1 MKYISHPLIKP
12 DSLEERRYQL
22 SIAVHAMEGNT
33 MVVLP
38 TGLGKTAVALLA
50 TASRLRT
57 AGGKMLMMAPTK
69 PLVDQHRRMFTDL
82 LIEPENPGDNFS
94 GFAFFTGET
103 KTSQRKEMW
112 EKSRVILATPQVIK
126 NDIIAGRY
134 SLKDVTLLI
143 VDECHRAVG
152 NYAYAFIAESY
163 MQTGKNPLI
172 LAMTASPGSKE
183 EKVHEVCENL
193 SIKIVESRTEDDP
206 DVRPYIH
213 EREVEYVNVGLPE
226 ELEES
231 VGVLK
236 SILEKRLNTLFDMG
250 YTVPRPDKL
259 SMKELNGINAQV
271 QRNIQ
276 KREPDAFL
284 AASIHAEIMKIRHAI
299 TLGESQGSTILKGY
313 LNKLAGEAFS
323 PSGSKAGKRL
333 AADHSFQDLLAQ
345 SDGWKEEVHPK
356 PDKVA
361 EIVRAQLDEFPDSRI
376 LVFANFRD
384 TVNLLSER
392 LNKEGFECA
401 RFIGQAS
408 RDSEKGLSQKKQIET
423 LSKFREGEFR
433 VLVATS
439 VGEEGLDVPSTDLVI
454 FYEAVPSEIR
464 SIQRKGRTGR
474 HGSGKIVVLITKGT
488 TDEAFSYIS
497 GSREKSM
504 KKGISLLKDNIG
516 RKPEIQGSL
525 LNFGGEGSTG
535 EAETPGDQMTDSEA
549 VHAEGQTSFEN
560 FPLTTAGPAIIADDR
575 ETSSAVV
582 ENLYKKGAA
591 LTIER
596 LEYGDYKIGDKILIE
611 RKTARDFVDT
621 LVERDLI
628 GQIRRMSEEVAKPV
642 LIIEGEDL
650 YSQRN
655 INPNAIRGAL
665 SAITIGMGVSEF
677 RTENSSDTAEML
689 YVMASREAGGST
701 SLRSAHQ
708 QKAYRSKRENQ
719 EYIISSFP
727 GVGLKNARALL
738 EKFGTIQNILN
749 ADEDELESVPGI
761 GRKIAES
768 ILDISKNRY

>member
-1 MKYISHPLIKP
+1 MKYISHPLIKEN
-12 DSLEERRYQL
+12 SLEERRYQL
-22 SIAVHAMEGNT
+22 AIALHALEGNT

-38 TGLGKTAVALLA
+38 TGLGKTAVALIA
-50 TASRLRT
+50 AASRLKT
-57 AGGKMLMMAPTK
+57 AGGKILMMAPTK

-82 LIEPENPGDNFS
+82 LIEPENPDDNFS

-103 KTSQRKEMW
+103 KTRQREEMW

-193 SIKIVESRTEDDP
+193 AIKIVESRTEDDP
-206 DVRPYIH
+206 DVKPYIH
-213 EREVEYVNVGLPE
+213 EREVEYANVELPE
-226 ELEES
+226 KLGEA
-231 VGVLK
+231 VGMLK
-236 SILEKRLNTLFDMG
+236 SILEKRLNTLTDMG

-333 AADHSFQDLLAQ
+333 AADHTFQDLLSQ
-345 SDGWKEEVHPK
+345 SDGWKEELHPK
-356 PDKVA
+356 PEMVT
-361 EIVRAQLDEFPDSRI
+361 EIVKAQLNEFPDSRI
-376 LVFANFRD
+376 LIFANFRD
-384 TVNLLSER
+384 TVNLLSEK
-392 LNKEGFECA
+392 LSKNGFECA

-408 RDSEKGLSQKKQIET
+408 RDREKGLSQKKQIET
-423 LSKFREGEFR
+423 LCKFKEGEFK

-439 VGEEGLDVPSTDLVI
+439 VGEEGLDVPSTDLVV

-474 HGSGKIVVLITKGT
+474 HGSGKIIVLITRGT
-488 TDEAFSYIS
+488 TDETFRYIS

-504 KKGISLLKDNIG
+504 KKGITLLKENVG
-516 RKPEIQGSL
+516 KRAEIQGSL
-525 LNFGGEGSTG
+525 LNFTRKDDQGDAGAFRDRITDDNFSQAEGSISPDNLHSTQS
-535 EAETPGDQMTDSEA
+535 A
-549 VHAEGQTSFEN
+549 
-560 FPLTTAGPAIIADDR
+560 PAIIADDR

-591 LTIER
+591 LSVRR
-596 LEYGDYKIGDKILIE
+596 LEYGDYSIGDKILVE

-628 GQIRRMSEEVAKPV
+628 GQIRKMAEEVPKPV

-665 SAITIGMGVSEF
+665 SAITIGMGVSVF
-677 RTENSSDTAEML
+677 KTKDSADTADML
-689 YVMASREAGGST
+689 YVIASREAGGST
-701 SLRSAHQ
+701 SYRSAHQ
-708 QKAYRSKRENQ
+708 QKAYRSKKESQ

-749 ADEDELESVPGI
+749 AEEDELESVPGI
-761 GRKIAES
+761 GQKIAES
-768 ILDISKNRY
+768 MLDISKNRY